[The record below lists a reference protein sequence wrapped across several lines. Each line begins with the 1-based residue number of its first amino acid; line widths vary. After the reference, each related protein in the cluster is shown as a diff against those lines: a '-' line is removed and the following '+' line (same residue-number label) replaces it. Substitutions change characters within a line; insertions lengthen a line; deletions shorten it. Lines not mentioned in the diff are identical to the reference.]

1 MFRSSAPI
9 RFGLGSLAV
18 ALAVAACGS
27 SHRAVHHRAHH
38 PTTTHRSTTTV
49 PVSTAPSKPTD
60 TIMTGP
66 VHATLRGQNHH
77 PVAGKSWH
85 YVVRVTNAAG
95 KPLDGVVTTEFT
107 YDGIVEGK
115 ETPPTHM
122 LKDGVLR
129 DTIVYPADAEG
140 HPIDLQTV
148 IKTKE
153 GTVTL
158 DWPVTAVP

>member
-1 MFRSSAPI
+1 MSDMFSGWSSI
-9 RFGLGSLAV
+9 RFLSGSLV
-18 ALAVAACGS
+18 LALAVAACGS
-27 SHRAVHHRAHH
+27 SHHAVHHRPRTH
-38 PTTTHRSTTTV
+38 P
-49 PVSTAPSKPTD
+49 PSKPSD
-60 TIMTGP
+60 TIATGP

-85 YVVRVTNAAG
+85 YVVRVTDAAG
-95 KPLDGVVTTEFT
+95 RPLDGIVTTEFT

-115 ETPPTHM
+115 ETPPTHQ
-122 LKDGVLR
+122 LKHGVLR
-129 DTIVYPADAEG
+129 DTIIFPAEAEG

-148 IKTKE
+148 VKTKD